1 MRFFLLFL
9 LFPLSSFSAIKDYP
23 VTQGKFDYN
32 YSEYSPDTGYWSAP
46 FFTSTDISN
55 SQALNCYKGTY
66 QFPAATFSAI
76 SYIGLPERKG
86 GRYISLKYTNVTC
99 IVDWVED
106 KDTYSSSDKINSVVV
121 QYNYTAFYC
130 PNEKVYSEN
139 SLNKT
144 YGCPTIEGGSLE
156 NYCKSQP
163 VLKNYSFSPA
173 RKDSSGNYV
182 ANYEGCKYESTSIG
196 VIVGD
201 RIAADWR
208 PVGVADPNY
217 GDSTGTPNDDNNGGN
232 EGGSEGGNEGG
243 GNEGGNGNNGG
254 NEGGSGNGEYSQ
266 VLDKINKNTNNISDS
281 TNRIDKTLSNVDDYL
296 KVENKPDADWREIFD
311 RHFRLSSTELT
322 LNENQA
328 RDAHDYT
335 LYADIID
342 SVSTHRDP
350 YGISDIPNWKNQVL
364 ALDSHLPEGN
374 KLIDIT
380 QSIDRYSNGGATID
394 YGTDFKSY
402 SNVTSLF
409 GMDSL
414 SNSLSQL
421 IPHYKECS
429 PVYIFQGLPYEVV
442 IDCGVINK
450 IKSLLYYVFM
460 FFTLWFVFVSLI
472 NALKPQPK
480 ES

>member
-46 FFTSTDISN
+46 FFTSTDIST
-55 SQALNCYKGTY
+55 SQAFSCYKGTY
-66 QFPAATFSAI
+66 QFPASTFSGI
-76 SYIGLPERKG
+76 SYIGLPDRKG

-106 KDTYSSSDKINSVVV
+106 KDTYSSTDKVNSVVV

-156 NYCKSQP
+156 NYCQSQP
-163 VLKNYSFSPA
+163 VLKSYSFSPVI
-173 RKDSSGNYV
+173 KDSSGTYV
-182 ANYEGCKYESTSIG
+182 ANYEGCKYEATNIT
-196 VIVGD
+196 VVVGD
-201 RIAADWR
+201 RVSSDWR

-217 GDSTGTPNDDNNGGN
+217 GDSIGTPSDNNGGN

-281 TNRIDKTLSNVDDYL
+281 TNRIDETLSNVDDYL
-296 KVENKPDADWREIFD
+296 KVESKSDGDWREIFD
-311 RHFRLSSTELT
+311 RHFQISSKQLT
-322 LNENQA
+322 LNENLA

-335 LYADIID
+335 LYGDIID
-342 SVSTHRDP
+342 SISTRRDP
-350 YGISDIPNWKNQVL
+350 IGISDIPNWKDQLL
-364 ALDSHLPEGN
+364 ALDRHLPEGN
-374 KLIDIT
+374 RLIDIT

-402 SNVTSLF
+402 HNYTTSLF

-414 SNSLSQL
+414 SFSLSQI
-421 IPHYKECS
+421 IPHYIECS
-429 PVYIFQGLPYEVV
+429 PIYIFQGLPYEVV

-460 FFTLWFVFVSLI
+460 FFTLWFVFVTLI